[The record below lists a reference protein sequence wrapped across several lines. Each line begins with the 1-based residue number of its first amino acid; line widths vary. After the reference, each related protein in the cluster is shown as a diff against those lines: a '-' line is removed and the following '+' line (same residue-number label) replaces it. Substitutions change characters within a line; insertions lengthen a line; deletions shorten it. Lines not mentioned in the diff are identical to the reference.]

1 MRTILLIAII
11 GLLAASC
18 SRPDQEP
25 DFRGIRHINV
35 HKVKGTKAELTA
47 EAHFYNPNDVRLKL
61 KNIDVDIMLEG
72 KTIGSIDQDLNM
84 KIEKTSEFVV
94 PLEATFNIGEI
105 GLLNGIISILGG
117 KKVNVTYEGTI
128 TASVHGYRTKVPV
141 YYEDEVRL

>member
-1 MRTILLIAII
+1 MRTFSLIA
-11 GLLAASC
+11 LLLVTVTAC
-18 SRPDQEP
+18 NKPDQEP
-25 DFRGIRHINV
+25 EFRGIRHINV
-35 HKVKGTKAELTA
+35 QKIKGTKAELTA

-84 KIEKTSEFVV
+84 KIDKMSEFVV
-94 PLEATFNIGEI
+94 PLEASFNIGEI

-117 KKVNVTYEGTI
+117 KKVKVTYEGTV